1 MDADHA
7 RTTLHRLYDGFNRHD
22 LDAIGACLSEGFVS
36 HYTGT
41 ESRAAFLQFMQG
53 FFEAFPDLRAE
64 VLDVVS
70 DGELVANRILNIG
83 THQGEFNGIP
93 ATGRSLK
100 LEGSDFWRVD
110 ADGNLCE
117 HWGHAD
123 NLSMMQQLGVIPA

>member
-1 MDADHA
+1 MDTDHA
-7 RTTLHRLYDGFNRHD
+7 SAMLRFYDGFNRHD
-22 LDAIGACLSEGFVS
+22 LDAISACLSEGFVS
-36 HYTGT
+36 HFAGT
-41 ESRAAFLQFMQG
+41 ESRAAFLGFMQG
-53 FFEAFPDLRAE
+53 FFEAFPDLHVE
-64 VLDVVS
+64 VLDVV
-70 DGELVANRILNIG
+70 GESERVAARILATG

-93 ATGRSLK
+93 ATGRSLE